1 MTFYDPINYTG
12 PLDKINI
19 YGEIT
24 MNTIKVK
31 GMSCQHCVA
40 STTKALQE
48 LDGISNVVVD
58 LEKGEAH
65 YEGDVEL
72 EAIKAAISKIGF
84 EVE

>member
-1 MTFYDPINYTG
+1 
-12 PLDKINI
+12 
-19 YGEIT
+19 
-24 MNTIKVK
+24 MNTIKIK

-58 LEKGEAH
+58 LQNGKAQ
-65 YEGDVEL
+65 YEGDIDIKV
-72 EAIKAAISKIGF
+72 IKAAISQIGF